1 MRVAERA
8 GGCGPTARVPC
19 VAAAAAAAATAL
31 AGARRSRGAQ
41 RQGSRQMG
49 PRIRIRVEAAPSRQR
64 PRDAPGR
71 LPPVW
76 PRLAVTHG
84 HTSAG

>member
-49 PRIRIRVEAAPSRQR
+49 PRIRIRVEVRGIVGQITCR
-64 PRDAPGR
+64 RRAPGQ
-71 LPPVW
+71 
-76 PRLAVTHG
+76 
-84 HTSAG
+84 